1 MAPHVSLPRL
11 EPRSFAGSLNG
22 HASYLSCGSSHYQ
35 NLTIKLIATEMLH
48 HGPHYR
54 SAISEISEATDNAQD
69 QLSLVLP
76 GEIDVAKLVRSHVAP
91 RSATIVPR
99 SPRLSHGL
107 GLEAKASLAAPE
119 EPEQPQRAQPRE
131 PCSALSLT
139 TAPPLS
145 VCSGR
150 RAYTTEAPRRLVQ
163 RRQPGRVALGPRARG
178 GDGWRR
184 RSG

>member
-54 SAISEISEATDNAQD
+54 SALSEIISEATDNAQD

-76 GEIDVAKLVRSHVAP
+76 GEVN
-91 RSATIVPR
+91 VP
-99 SPRLSHGL
+99 
-107 GLEAKASLAAPE
+107 ELALTRGPHC
-119 EPEQPQRAQPRE
+119 QPP
-131 PCSALSLT
+131 
-139 TAPPLS
+139 
-145 VCSGR
+145 
-150 RAYTTEAPRRLVQ
+150 
-163 RRQPGRVALGPRARG
+163 
-178 GDGWRR
+178 
-184 RSG
+184 